1 MKTIM
6 HYSIF
11 PRAAKVLLVVLAMSM
26 PLMSW
31 AQEFVTDVM
40 LVGAET
46 ASQRDGLLNN
56 YRNEG
61 WTVVDYDLN
70 KGCGKNSDYIYFLY
84 KTSSNIDGFSHGYV
98 TNFYIRTGTNYPDEL
113 NVSGVNY
120 KLVPY
125 AGSSHFVD
133 MKGDL
138 NSNAGG
144 AYIHLYYTE
153 DILEPDRAVTG
164 VYFDANAAGG
174 VPADG
179 NTGANGYDLNKGV
192 SGSAYIYMHF
202 TTGSYHKADRPTT
215 WDLSEITQDLTMG
228 DGDCAM
234 GTLQEPVRIAIADGA
249 TVTIQGVTIYMY
261 KSDVQLAGITCEGD
275 ATIILK
281 GANWVEGIHTYY
293 PGIYVPAGKTL
304 TIKGDG
310 KLHALSGGTK
320 MHSGQAAGIG
330 GGRKLDS
337 GNIVIESGTV
347 HAVGNGYSPAI
358 GGGYGAAG
366 GDITIGAGISL
377 VEADGQNSLYPIGA
391 GIGGG
396 TCGTIN
402 ISDNLNNEVAMDIN
416 NVVLYPFEVPEEPEW
431 DGNLDKLQREYPTYY
446 ATARN
451 GMTITGTLS
460 VDRRVFIAPGATVKL
475 KDARI
480 DSHYFMISP
489 GITCDG
495 DATIILEGNNVVM
508 GVDGNSPGIQ
518 LGPEG
523 TTLTIKGEG
532 SLLAQSGT
540 VSLYDAY
547 YASGI
552 GSSYFNKGS
561 VGNLVIEGGDITAI
575 GGENGAG
582 IGAGYSMCG
591 DITIKGGV
599 VRATGGSTAPGIGAG
614 RYPCGDINI
623 LGGTVYATGG
633 KDGISSYGT
642 GKTSNIT
649 IANEIDLVVSTRGAS
664 SYQFFNVGSSGT
676 LSIGNAI
683 TRQEEDNTC
692 TLIGLGLDDGISVP
706 FAETEEGAIF
716 NLAGQRLQKMQK
728 GINIRNGKKILR

>member
-1 MKTIM
+1 
-6 HYSIF
+6 
-11 PRAAKVLLVVLAMSM
+11 
-26 PLMSW
+26 
-31 AQEFVTDVM
+31 
-40 LVGAET
+40 
-46 ASQRDGLLNN
+46 
-56 YRNEG
+56 
-61 WTVVDYDLN
+61 
-70 KGCGKNSDYIYFLY
+70 
-84 KTSSNIDGFSHGYV
+84 
-98 TNFYIRTGTNYPDEL
+98 
-113 NVSGVNY
+113 
-120 KLVPY
+120 
-125 AGSSHFVD
+125 
-133 MKGDL
+133 
-138 NSNAGG
+138 
-144 AYIHLYYTE
+144 
-153 DILEPDRAVTG
+153 
-164 VYFDANAAGG
+164 
-174 VPADG
+174 
-179 NTGANGYDLNKGV
+179 
-192 SGSAYIYMHF
+192 
-202 TTGSYHKADRPTT
+202 
-215 WDLSEITQDLTMG
+215 
-228 DGDCAM
+228 
-234 GTLQEPVRIAIADGA
+234 
-249 TVTIQGVTIYMY
+249 
-261 KSDVQLAGITCEGD
+261 
-275 ATIILK
+275 
-281 GANWVEGIHTYY
+281 
-293 PGIYVPAGKTL
+293 
-304 TIKGDG
+304 
-310 KLHALSGGTK
+310 
-320 MHSGQAAGIG
+320 
-330 GGRKLDS
+330 
-337 GNIVIESGTV
+337 
-347 HAVGNGYSPAI
+347 
-358 GGGYGAAG
+358 
-366 GDITIGAGISL
+366 
-377 VEADGQNSLYPIGA
+377 
-391 GIGGG
+391 
-396 TCGTIN
+396 
-402 ISDNLNNEVAMDIN
+402 
-416 NVVLYPFEVPEEPEW
+416 
-431 DGNLDKLQREYPTYY
+431 
-446 ATARN
+446 
-451 GMTITGTLS
+451 MTITGTLS

-540 VSLYDAY
+540 VTLYDAY

-561 VGNLVIEGGDITAI
+561 VGNLLIEGGDITAI

-633 KDGISSYGT
+633 KDGISSYCSS
-642 GKTSNIT
+642 KTSNIT

-692 TLIGLGLDDGISVP
+692 TLIGLGLDDGISIP